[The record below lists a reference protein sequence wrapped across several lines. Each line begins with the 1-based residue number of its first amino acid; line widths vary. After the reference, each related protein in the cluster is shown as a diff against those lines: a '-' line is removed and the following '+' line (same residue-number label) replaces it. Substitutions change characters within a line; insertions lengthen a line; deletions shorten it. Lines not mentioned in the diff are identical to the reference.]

1 MALKQRIDEDLK
13 AALLE
18 RHQFVTQVLRG
29 LKAVILDEEIAQGKR
44 EDGLSDA
51 EIEKIVAREVK
62 KRNEAA
68 ALYDQNLRQDSADDE
83 RREADI
89 LAKYLPEQM
98 TEAEIKTIVDAK
110 VAELGATDMK
120 MMGQVI
126 AAVKSDAGS
135 AADGAVIAKIVK
147 QKLS

>member
-1 MALKQRIDEDLK
+1 MALKQRVDEDLK

-18 RHQFVTQVLRG
+18 RHQFVTLVLRG
-29 LKAVILDEEIAQGKR
+29 LKAAILDEEITQNKR
-44 EDGLSDA
+44 EAGLSDD

-68 ALYDQNLRQDSADDE
+68 ALYDQNMRQDSAADE

-89 LAKYLPEQM
+89 LSQYLPKQM
-98 TEAEIKTIVDAK
+98 SEAEIKTVVDAK
-110 VAELGATDMK
+110 IAELGAVDMK

-126 AAVKSDAGS
+126 AAVKADVGT
-135 AADGAVIAKIVK
+135 AADGATVAKIVK
-147 QKLS
+147 QTLN